1 MALFIRPRLRVRP
14 VLLALCAAAVLSGC
28 ASFSADGGFDRI
40 QQAAQQQTGK
50 RTTWMRSV
58 QDIDSVAHSVNA
70 LLEKPLTVDDAVQI
84 ALLNNRALQA
94 RYSDLGIAEATL
106 VQASRMPNPGFSFA
120 RTHGGDEL
128 KIDRSLTLS
137 LMSLLTLPAST
148 AIESRRF
155 EQSKLLV
162 AQSMLQTAAD
172 TRKAYY
178 QAVASQ
184 QSLSY
189 QEQVRLAAEIG
200 HELSQGMAS
209 RGNFSQLD
217 VAREQVFYADTQAQL
232 TRMRKQANADREK
245 LIRLLGLSGMAG
257 TAQQPRANLRLPPRL
272 PDTPALAATL
282 QDVET
287 TAMTQRLD
295 IQAMKMEVD
304 ALATSLGLTQTTR
317 FVNVLDLGL
326 MRNAERGKAVE
337 NGYEISIEIP
347 LFDWGGARVAKA
359 ESVYMQAVHTLAQT
373 AIDARSQVRENY
385 DGYLQAHALA
395 RQYRDQVVPLRKR
408 ISDEYML
415 RYNGMLISVFEL
427 LADAREQANAVN
439 AAIDAEREF
448 WIADADLQL
457 ALGAPLSAAGNHH
470 ERTQP

>member
-1 MALFIRPRLRVRP
+1 MALFTLPLLRVRP
-14 VLLALCAAAVLSGC
+14 VVPLLCITAVLSGC
-28 ASFSADGGFDRI
+28 ASFSQDGGFDHI
-40 QQAAQQQTGK
+40 QQTAQQQLGK
-50 RTTWMRSV
+50 RTIWLRSEK
-58 QDIDSVAHSVNA
+58 DIDSVAHSVNA

-84 ALLNNRALQA
+84 ALFNNRALQA

-128 KIDRSLTLS
+128 KIDRSLTFS

-148 AIESRRF
+148 AIETRRF
-155 EQSKLLV
+155 EQTKLAV
-162 AQSMLQTAAD
+162 AQSMLQTGAD

-184 QSLSY
+184 QSLIY
-189 QEQVRLAAEIG
+189 QEQVRLAAEIA
-200 HELSQGMAS
+200 HELSQGMAR

-217 VAREQVFYADTQAQL
+217 VAREQVFYVDSQAQL
-232 TRMRKQANADREK
+232 TRMRKQANSDREK
-245 LIRLLGLSGMAG
+245 LIRLLGLSGAP
-257 TAQQPRANLRLPPRL
+257 QQQKADLRLPQRL
-272 PDTPALAATL
+272 PDTPKQAASL
-282 QDVET
+282 QDIET

-295 IQAMKMEVD
+295 IQAMKMEVS
-304 ALATSLGLTQTTR
+304 ALADSLGLSHSTR
-317 FVNVLDLGL
+317 LVNVLDLGL
-326 MRNAERGKAVE
+326 MRNSERGKAVE

-439 AAIDAEREF
+439 AAIDADREF
-448 WIADADLQL
+448 WIATADLQL
-457 ALGAPLSAAGNHH
+457 ALGAPLPAADANN
-470 ERTQP
+470 ERAKP

>member
-1 MALFIRPRLRVRP
+1 
-14 VLLALCAAAVLSGC
+14 
-28 ASFSADGGFDRI
+28 
-40 QQAAQQQTGK
+40 
-50 RTTWMRSV
+50 
-58 QDIDSVAHSVNA
+58 VA
-70 LLEKPLTVDDAVQI
+70 I
-84 ALLNNRALQA
+84 
-94 RYSDLGIAEATL
+94 
-106 VQASRMPNPGFSFA
+106 
-120 RTHGGDEL
+120 
-128 KIDRSLTLS
+128 
-137 LMSLLTLPAST
+137 
-148 AIESRRF
+148 
-155 EQSKLLV
+155 
-162 AQSMLQTAAD
+162 
-172 TRKAYY
+172 
-178 QAVASQ
+178 
-184 QSLSY
+184 
-189 QEQVRLAAEIG
+189 
-200 HELSQGMAS
+200 
-209 RGNFSQLD
+209 FSQLD

-245 LIRLLGLSGMAG
+245 LIRLLGLSGMAGTAG

-415 RYNGMLISVFEL
+415 RHNGMLISVFEL

>member
-1 MALFIRPRLRVRP
+1 MAR
-14 VLLALCAAAVLSGC
+14 
-28 ASFSADGGFDRI
+28 
-40 QQAAQQQTGK
+40 
-50 RTTWMRSV
+50 
-58 QDIDSVAHSVNA
+58 H
-70 LLEKPLTVDDAVQI
+70 
-84 ALLNNRALQA
+84 
-94 RYSDLGIAEATL
+94 
-106 VQASRMPNPGFSFA
+106 
-120 RTHGGDEL
+120 
-128 KIDRSLTLS
+128 
-137 LMSLLTLPAST
+137 
-148 AIESRRF
+148 
-155 EQSKLLV
+155 
-162 AQSMLQTAAD
+162 
-172 TRKAYY
+172 
-178 QAVASQ
+178 
-184 QSLSY
+184 
-189 QEQVRLAAEIG
+189 
-200 HELSQGMAS
+200 
-209 RGNFSQLD
+209 GNFSQLD
-217 VAREQVFYADTQAQL
+217 VAREQAFYADTLAQL

-245 LIRLLGLSGMAG
+245 LIRLLGLAG
-257 TAQQPRANLRLPPRL
+257 ITGTPQQPHANLRLPPRL
-272 PDTPALAATL
+272 PDTPRLAVTL

-304 ALATSLGLTQTTR
+304 ALATALGLSKTTR

-337 NGYEISIEIP
+337 NGYEISIDIP

-359 ESVYMQAVHTLAQT
+359 ESIYMQAVHTLAQT
-373 AIDARSQVRENY
+373 AIDAGSQVRENY
-385 DGYLQAHALA
+385 DGYRQAHALA

-457 ALGAPLSAAGNHH
+457 ALGAPLTASGNHN

>member
-14 VLLALCAAAVLSGC
+14 VLPALCAAAVLSGC
-28 ASFSADGGFDRI
+28 ASFSQDGGFDRV

-50 RTTWMRSV
+50 RTAWMRSE

-70 LLEKPLTVDDAVQI
+70 LLEKPLTADNAVQI

-128 KIDRSLTLS
+128 KIDRSLTFS

-155 EQSKLLV
+155 EQTRLMV

-178 QAVASQ
+178 QAVASH
-184 QSLSY
+184 QSLTY

-200 HELSQGMAS
+200 HELSQGMAK

-217 VAREQVFYADTQAQL
+217 AVREQAFYVDTQAQL

-245 LIRLLGLSGMAG
+245 LIRVLGLSGISV
-257 TAQQPRANLRLPPRL
+257 QQQELRLPERL
-272 PDTPALAATL
+272 PDTPKQAAKL
-282 QDVET
+282 QDIET

-304 ALATSLGLTQTTR
+304 ALASSLGLTKTTR

-326 MRNAERGKAVE
+326 MRNAERSKAVE
-337 NGYEISIEIP
+337 NGYQISIEIP

-359 ESVYMQAVHTLAQT
+359 ESVYMQAVHSLAQT
-373 AIDARSQVRENY
+373 AIEARSQVRENY

-439 AAIDAEREF
+439 AAIDADREF

-457 ALGAPLSAAGNHH
+457 ALGVPLTTAENNH
-470 ERTQP
+470 ERKQP

>member
-14 VLLALCAAAVLSGC
+14 VLPALCAAAVLSGC
-28 ASFSADGGFDRI
+28 ASFSQDGGFDRV

-50 RTTWMRSV
+50 RTTWMRSE

-70 LLEKPLTVDDAVQI
+70 LLEKPLTADNAVQI

-128 KIDRSLTLS
+128 KIDRSLTFS

-155 EQSKLLV
+155 EQTRLMV

-178 QAVASQ
+178 QAVASH
-184 QSLSY
+184 QSLTY

-200 HELSQGMAS
+200 HELSQGMAK

-217 VAREQVFYADTQAQL
+217 AVREQAFYVDTQAQL

-245 LIRLLGLSGMAG
+245 LIRVLGLSGIS
-257 TAQQPRANLRLPPRL
+257 AQQQELRLPERL
-272 PDTPALAATL
+272 PDTPKQAVKL
-282 QDVET
+282 QDIET

-304 ALATSLGLTQTTR
+304 ALASSLGLTKTTR

-326 MRNAERGKAVE
+326 MRNAERSKAVE
-337 NGYEISIEIP
+337 NGYQISIEIP

-359 ESVYMQAVHTLAQT
+359 ESVYMQAVHSLAQT
-373 AIDARSQVRENY
+373 AIEARSQVRENY

-439 AAIDAEREF
+439 AAIDADREF

-457 ALGAPLSAAGNHH
+457 ALGVPLTTAENNH
-470 ERTQP
+470 ERKQP